1 MKVKIVVALLVA
13 LFFFSCKESYVPPS
27 GTLNSSL
34 LVVEAN
40 LDPSGI
46 TSIMLSRTTN
56 LHDTTQVRRENN
68 AVVTVEGKDNTI
80 QSLVGQG
87 NGYYIANLSLS
98 FNQEYRLR
106 IKTSGN
112 EYLSDYVRTISNP
125 PLDSITWNQDNEG
138 VRIFVNTNDPTGE
151 TKYFRWDYVETW
163 EIRSYFPSDYIFIN
177 GSLRQRIFPAEDVR
191 ICWKN
196 SPSTQ
201 LFLAN
206 SAQLQSGIISQV
218 PILQIRRGDEKLLW
232 RYSIIAKQYALEKD
246 AYNFFEILKR
256 NTEDIGSFFG
266 PLPAEI
272 KGNVRCLTKPDEQV
286 IGYVTSSSVSQ
297 KRIFIE
303 GFQVLNWP
311 SFESCEEK
319 RIPNNADSIRQAVLN
334 GFSPAYYL
342 VPPVDR
348 FVFSTPECVD
358 CTRRGGVNKRP
369 IFW

>member
-1 MKVKIVVALLVA
+1 MKIKTLVALLPAV
-13 LFFFSCKESYVPPS
+13 FFLSCKESYVPPN
-27 GTLNSSL
+27 GTLNSPL

-40 LDPSGI
+40 LDPSGT

-56 LHDTTQVRRENN
+56 VYDTAQIRSETN
-68 AVVTVEGKDNTI
+68 AVITVEGKDNTV
-80 QSLVGQG
+80 QSLVSQG

-98 FNQEYRLR
+98 LNQEYRIR

-125 PLDSITWNQDNEG
+125 PLDSITWKRDDEG
-138 VRIFVNTNDPTGE
+138 VRIFVNTNDPTGA
-151 TKYFRWDYVETW
+151 TKYFRWDYEETW

-177 GSLRQRIFPAEDVR
+177 GSLRPRVFPAEDVK
-191 ICWKN
+191 ICWKH

-206 SAQLQSGIISQV
+206 SAQLQTGIISQV
-218 PILQIRRGDEKLLW
+218 PIVEIKRGDEKLLW

-246 AYNFFEILKR
+246 AYNFFELLKR

-266 PLPAEI
+266 PLPTEI
-272 KGNVRCLTKPDEQV
+272 KGNVHCLTKPEEQV

-303 GFQVLNWP
+303 RFQVLNWP
-311 SFESCEEK
+311 RFETCEEQ
-319 RIPNNADSIRQAVLN
+319 RIPNNADSIRHAVSE
-334 GFSPAYYL
+334 GWSPAYYL

-348 FVFSTPECVD
+348 YVFSKPECVD
-358 CTRRGGVNKRP
+358 CTTRGGVNIKP